1 MREQKTFLEI
11 LNFSKGHSPI
21 TLGFQ
26 LKYFLYKLMEI
37 NLFENIFYIK
47 YLLIGIVREEEFF
60 HQFNCK
66 K

>member
-1 MREQKTFLEI
+1 
-11 LNFSKGHSPI
+11 
-21 TLGFQ
+21 
-26 LKYFLYKLMEI
+26 MEI